1 MTFGVGV
8 EGPSDFQFWDKVLHK
23 HFRGH
28 RFDVRNM
35 KNRDKLI
42 RETPRLLESFRD
54 CQYAAG
60 FTLVDM
66 DDAPCIS
73 AVLELFDGAVRA
85 TARAGDRAT
94 RSFHV
99 CVAIK
104 EIESWFLADAAA
116 IQSVMPG
123 CTWAVPEDTRSAAKS
138 RLRALYKSHFG
149 RQSSFNE
156 IAFAKDIAPKFS
168 PARAQPHSAS
178 FRYFWGIIEQ
188 RIRGRA

>member
-1 MTFGVGV
+1 MTIGVGV
-8 EGPSDFQFWDKVLHK
+8 EGPSDYQFWDKVLHK

-42 RETPRLLESFRD
+42 RETPRLIESFCD
-54 CQYAAG
+54 CHYAAG

-66 DDAPCIS
+66 DDDPCVT
-73 AVLELFDGAVRA
+73 AVLELFDDAVRA
-85 TARAGDRAT
+85 VARVGERAA

-123 CTWAVPEDTRSAAKS
+123 CEWAGPEDTRSVAKG
-138 RLRALYKSHFG
+138 RLRRLYKTHFG
-149 RQSSFNE
+149 QHASFNE

-168 PARAQPHSAS
+168 PARAQPHSTS
-178 FRYFWGIIEQ
+178 FRYFWGTLEQ
-188 RIRGRA
+188 RVRHGA

>member
-1 MTFGVGV
+1 MTIGVGV

-35 KNRDKLI
+35 KNREKLI
-42 RETPRLLESFRD
+42 RETPRLMASFRD
-54 CQYAAG
+54 SQYAAG

-66 DDAPCIS
+66 DDDPCLTS
-73 AVLELFDGAVRA
+73 VLELFDDVVR
-85 TARAGDRAT
+85 RAAQAGHRAT

-104 EIESWFLADAAA
+104 EIESWFLADTAA

-123 CTWAVPEDTRSAAKS
+123 CEWDAAGDTRTVAKG
-138 RLRALYKSHFG
+138 RLRALYKTHFG
-149 RQSSFNE
+149 PNSSFNE
-156 IAFAKDIAPKFS
+156 IAFAKDIAPRFS

-178 FRYFWGIIEQ
+178 FRYFWGIVEQ
-188 RIRGRA
+188 RLRARA